1 MNFGR
6 VLQALMQGAA
16 PPRRRAA
23 PRRAAAGP
31 FGLTQTQ
38 TRQIGRALGA
48 LAAAAA
54 GAMAGRGDASAG
66 PAPAKAPAKARAPA
80 TTAPRPAT
88 PARRLPETTPVM
100 APEPPP
106 EPRVETAEARLMLR
120 AMIAAA
126 KADGV
131 VDRDERAAILEQLN
145 AGGLTDQERDAVLAD
160 FDRPATP
167 QELGRA
173 VRDPMLA
180 AQVYAAAVF
189 AAADMTEPER
199 AWLDQLG
206 TALKLDATARQA
218 IEARLLSM

>member
-6 VLQALMQGAA
+6 VLQALLRGAS

-23 PRRAAAGP
+23 RPGP

-38 TRQIGRALGA
+38 TRQIGRALGT

-54 GAMAGRGDASAG
+54 AAMAGKGGAA
-66 PAPAKAPAKARAPA
+66 PAPAPRAPSA
-80 TTAPRPAT
+80 AKPAAPRPAA
-88 PARRLPETTPVM
+88 PARRLPETAAPAPPP
-100 APEPPP
+100 APEM
-106 EPRVETAEARLMLR
+106 RVESAEARLMLR

-145 AGGLTDQERDAVLAD
+145 AGGFTDQERDALLAD

-218 IEARLLSM
+218 IEARLRSM

>member
-1 MNFGR
+1 
-6 VLQALMQGAA
+6 
-16 PPRRRAA
+16 
-23 PRRAAAGP
+23 
-31 FGLTQTQ
+31 
-38 TRQIGRALGA
+38 
-48 LAAAAA
+48 
-54 GAMAGRGDASAG
+54 
-66 PAPAKAPAKARAPA
+66 
-80 TTAPRPAT
+80 
-88 PARRLPETTPVM
+88 
-100 APEPPP
+100 
-106 EPRVETAEARLMLR
+106 MLR
-120 AMIAAA
+120 AMIGAA

-145 AGGLTDQERDAVLAD
+145 AGGFTDQERDALLAD

-218 IEARLLSM
+218 IEARLQSM